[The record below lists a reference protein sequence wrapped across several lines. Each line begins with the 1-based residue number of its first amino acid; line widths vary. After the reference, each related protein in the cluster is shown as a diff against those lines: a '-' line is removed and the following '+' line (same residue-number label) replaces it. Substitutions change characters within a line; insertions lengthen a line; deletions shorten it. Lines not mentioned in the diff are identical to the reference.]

1 MEKTTEKAVET
12 KNLKETGKDIDKES
26 EKEIVNEMQKES
38 LDSATA
44 MGMELLMLRPEELIT
59 NDNNTFSVEQDFVE
73 LSSSISKFGLR
84 QPLDVVPDKSGKYR
98 IVGGERR
105 FRSICKCMEEGQNLY
120 PYGIPCVVNNRR
132 PGSTLEEKIMIYE
145 ENMHNRDMRTTYLE
159 KLKELYYMYEEMQ
172 AQDPTFPKNIVKRLS
187 EKLGVGLR
195 QTYKLKDI
203 AMCEDVWIRQAVDQN
218 MLPIDRATAVLRFPK
233 EARDELHKFFEEN
246 GKITADILS
255 EFKEKYFPQ
264 KESRNA
270 QAKEDAS
277 LPAEDYSALTDVS
290 NSLAA
295 KDVKTPAA
303 VEEQSFEENH
313 MDAASYAGYDGS
325 AQKTVPVEVPKHT
338 SIHHNAAVD
347 VQNITAESVEDQEIS
362 EAFGGDIA
370 KINLKNYEDP
380 EEYEEDYNEE
390 EQMYGESS
398 SYIPKPY
405 QEKEKNKE
413 NVKMPLVNMDLDEQ
427 EMSNALYWFKSMSKK
442 GFMTEEEEMYVDAMV
457 KSLLKFYFPSFVKKG
472 RIRDEMKETIE
483 EMVLMMQPLL
493 S

>member
-12 KNLKETGKDIDKES
+12 KNLKETGKDIDKEI
-26 EKEIVNEMQKES
+26 EKETGNEMQKES
-38 LDSATA
+38 LDSAVA

-84 QPLDVVPDKSGKYR
+84 QPLDVVPDESGKYR

-105 FRSICKCMEEGQNLY
+105 YHSICKCMEKGENLY

-132 PGSTLEEKIMIYE
+132 PGSTLEEKILIYE

-187 EKLGVGLR
+187 EKLGIGLR

-233 EARDELHKFFEEN
+233 EARDELHKFLEEN

-255 EFKEKYFPQ
+255 EFKEKYFPK
-264 KESRNA
+264 KEPGNA

-277 LPAEDYSALTDVS
+277 LPAEDHSDQTDAGD
-290 NSLAA
+290 SLVA
-295 KDVKTPAA
+295 KDMETPAA
-303 VEEQSFEENH
+303 VEEQSFEGNH
-313 MDAASYAGYDGS
+313 IEADSYDGR
-325 AQKTVPVEVPKHT
+325 AQKTVLVEESKH
-338 SIHHNAAVD
+338 SPIHHNDAVE
-347 VQNITAESVEDQEIS
+347 VLNITAESVEDQEIS

-413 NVKMPLVNMDLDEQ
+413 KVKMPLVNMDLDEQ

-472 RIRDEMKETIE
+472 CIRDEMKDTIE
-483 EMVLMMQPLL
+483 EIVLMMQPLL
-493 S
+493 